1 MDHSRLAGLISS
13 QLGQRGYRARVVSIQ
28 HLADLRS
35 EIESLRREGAF
46 EEVLYQERLSRFDYA
61 LPARFPDARSL
72 IVAAAPQ
79 PQQRVG
85 FKLKGKPYHFTV
97 PPTYSSDTD
106 RSVESALSAILQP
119 EGFSLHP
126 VRVPEKLL
134 AVCSG
139 LARYGKN
146 NIAYVDGMG
155 SFHRLVA
162 FFSDLPALED
172 TWVGLRSM
180 EECHKCTACISKCPT
195 GAIVP
200 DRFLILAERCL
211 TFHNERSADFPDW
224 IDPSW
229 HNCLIGC
236 MACQLA
242 CPVNKGFFEWFEEGV
257 SFTGEETALLLHG
270 VARDGLPQAAAD
282 KLHRLGLLDDLDL
295 VSRNLAV
302 LLKQR
307 LA

>member
-1 MDHSRLAGLISS
+1 MDHSRLAGLISP
-13 QLGQRGYRARVVSIQ
+13 QLEQRGYRARVVSVQ

-46 EEVLYQERLSRFDYA
+46 EEVFYEERLTYFDYA
-61 LPARFPDARSL
+61 LPAQLPAVRSL

-85 FKLKGKPYHFTV
+85 FKLRGKPYHFTV

-106 RSVESALSAILQP
+106 RAAESALSAILRP

-126 VRVPEKLL
+126 ARVPEKLL

-155 SFHRLVA
+155 SFHRLEA
-162 FFSDLPALED
+162 FFSDLPPGED
-172 TWVGLRSM
+172 DWAGLQEM
-180 EECHKCTACISKCPT
+180 EQCHKCTACIRKCPT
-195 GAIVP
+195 RAIVP

-211 TFHNERSADFPDW
+211 TFHNERSAEFPEW

-242 CPVNKGFFEWFEEGV
+242 CPVNKRFFDWFEEGV
-257 SFTGEETALLLHG
+257 SFTEEETALLLRG
-270 VARDGLPQAAAD
+270 VARDELPQAAAD
-282 KLHRLGLLDDLDL
+282 KLQQIGLLEDLDL
-295 VSRNLAV
+295 VSRNLGV

-307 LA
+307 SA